1 MENSCSWCHQ
11 NDVILFPG
19 VLSAQDTH
27 RSPRCPGCARVITL
41 ISITAAAQV
50 VNVSRKTIYQWIE
63 KGLIS
68 TVRSA
73 AGRQL
78 VCFSSLFNARSKKF
92 A

>member
-1 MENSCSWCHQ
+1 
-11 NDVILFPG
+11 
-19 VLSAQDTH
+19 
-27 RSPRCPGCARVITL
+27 VITL